1 MPGYEIIDNKEKNAL
16 IRLFDKDNGIL
27 FAHGYDKIRKKYH
40 VRDFEKKLSNYFK
53 TKYCLVVSSGTAAI
67 KVALKAIGV
76 KAGDEIITQAFNFVA
91 TVEAIIDTG
100 AKPIICSVD
109 DNLNLDIQDLKKK
122 INKKTKAIIPVHMLG
137 QSAEIEKI
145 LKFAKKKNIFVI
157 EDNCEA
163 VGAKYKKKYLG
174 TIADI
179 GILSFDFGK
188 NITTGEGGAILTN
201 NQKFH
206 KIAHEY
212 HDHGHRNKKNLPRGR
227 DIRSRVGFNYRMTE
241 MQAVI
246 GKEQLK
252 KLNFIIQQNK
262 KRYEILENLL
272 SLKFQYRKQIAK
284 STPIFDT
291 FILFTNK
298 VKLKKKILNILFKNK
313 VGTKNLPD
321 AIKWHCAYFWNHA
334 LDQKQ
339 LRNSF
344 ITKSYLANSIA
355 IPILISKKINIYK
368 KIAKEILS
376 ICE

>member
-1 MPGYEIIDNKEKNAL
+1 M
-16 IRLFDKDNGIL
+16 
-27 FAHGYDKIRKKYH
+27 
-40 VRDFEKKLSNYFK
+40 
-53 TKYCLVVSSGTAAI
+53 
-67 KVALKAIGV
+67 
-76 KAGDEIITQAFNFVA
+76 
-91 TVEAIIDTG
+91 
-100 AKPIICSVD
+100 
-109 DNLNLDIQDLKKK
+109 
-122 INKKTKAIIPVHMLG
+122 
-137 QSAEIEKI
+137 
-145 LKFAKKKNIFVI
+145 
-157 EDNCEA
+157 
-163 VGAKYKKKYLG
+163 G